1 MGILKT
7 EIEFNK
13 AAGLTSLDDRLPEFL
28 RTEKLPPFNEVWNV
42 PDEELDKVFYF

>member
-13 AAGLTSLDDRLPEFL
+13 DAGLTSLDDRPPEFL
-28 RTEKLPPFNEVWNV
+28 GTEKLPPFNEVWNV
-42 PDEELDKVFYF
+42 PDEELDKVFDF